1 MRVAVYPKCENC
13 VHRILINVYR
23 IFFDQ
28 EEQKQEQYYICAL
41 SYCPYERAEDKRGRF
56 DAVRIVREGRDRVS
70 RV

>member
-1 MRVAVYPKCENC
+1 MVCLYGSDVMRMAVYPKCENC

-41 SYCPYERAEDKRGRF
+41 SYCPYDRAEDKFGRYL
-56 DAVRIVREGRDRVS
+56 DSVGL
-70 RV
+70 